1 MSFIDNLV
9 RSKGYKAFMGK
20 LYGIGAAVVIVG
32 AMFKIM
38 HWAGADLMIVVGMS
52 TEAIIFLFSA
62 FEPLHVEYDWSL
74 VYPELA
80 GVKESNGESQGLQMQ
95 LDEDGNPVLDED
107 GNPVMIQATATH
119 AHGGAHVEG
128 TGGLNIQGGGTL
140 VINNDP
146 VSQQLDKMLDEAKI
160 GPELIESLGKGM
172 QRLAETTNTIG
183 EATSVVAANE
193 NLMKNISGAAESANS
208 LSEAYRRTAENVS
221 VNAGV
226 SEEYLKSIQDATS
239 AVDNLSSIYRET
251 AQSLSSDDVSYA
263 DELKKMASSLAS
275 INAMYEMQLQNSST
289 QLQATKE
296 VQDRIQDLVVNF
308 ANSAD
313 DVLRYKEQVDALS
326 RKVSELN
333 QVYGNMLAA
342 MQTRI

>member
-1 MSFIDNLV
+1 
-9 RSKGYKAFMGK
+9 MGK
-20 LYGIGAAVVIVG
+20 LYGVGASVVIVG

-38 HWAGADLMIVVGMS
+38 HWPGADLMIVVGMS
-52 TEAIIFLFSA
+52 TEAIIFFFSA

-80 GVKESNGESQGLQMQ
+80 GVKEGEGEAGGLQMQ
-95 LDEDGNPVLDED
+95 LDEDGNPVLDEN
-107 GNPVMIQATATH
+107 GNPVMIQAEPSH
-119 AHGGAHVEG
+119 AHGDGAHIEG
-128 TGGLNIQGGGTL
+128 GGLNIQGGGTL
-140 VINNDP
+140 VINQDP

-172 QRLAETTNTIG
+172 QKLAETTNTIS

-193 NLMKNISGAAESANS
+193 NLMKNIDGAAESANS

-251 AQSLSSDDVSYA
+251 AQSLSSEDVSYA
-263 DELKKMASSLAS
+263 DELKKMASSLSS

-326 RKVSELN
+326 RKVAELN

>member
-80 GVKESNGESQGLQMQ
+80 GVKDSDGESQGLQMQ